1 MFDLEHSLRALAK
14 RSKPAAISRPVW
26 SLVFL
31 NHKDKYVVFLPRLH
45 FSLYLFLSTAVTVTG
60 FIFLYLMEGNW

>member
-31 NHKDKYVVFLPRLH
+31 NHKDKYVVFRPRLH

-60 FIFLYLMEGNW
+60 FLYFSLFDGG